1 MESGRPLTGFTLLE
15 LLVALAVAALLA
27 SALAWSM
34 QASARAVGG
43 VAAATDAAQR
53 RALAASLLRGEIERA
68 GRGGPEHDG
77 RLAIRR
83 DPGAGGGD
91 ALEIGYLAEADRVEA
106 TVLRASFFAARDG
119 ADRPNLYRQPPGSVR
134 QPWLLGV
141 TGVHL
146 VRGRDHAGRTLAR
159 AALVAGARVAAVEV
173 ELRFEQ
179 GPPERFWAS
188 TRRIAALDAPLWS
201 VAP

>member
-1 MESGRPLTGFTLLE
+1 MEPHRSLTGFTLLE
-15 LLVALAVAALLA
+15 ILVALALASLLAAALG
-27 SALAWSM
+27 WSV
-34 QASARAVGG
+34 QATARTTGS

-83 DPGAGGGD
+83 DPEGGGGD

-106 TVLRASFFAARDG
+106 TVLRASFFAARDA
-119 ADRPNLYRQPPGSVR
+119 ADRPNLYRQPPGAVR

-146 VRGRDHAGRTLAR
+146 LGGRDDAGRPIAR
-159 AALVAGARVAAVEV
+159 ADLQAGTRVAAVEV

-179 GPPERFWAS
+179 GPPHRFWAS
-188 TRRIAALDAPLWS
+188 TRRIAALDGPLWS
-201 VAP
+201 GAP